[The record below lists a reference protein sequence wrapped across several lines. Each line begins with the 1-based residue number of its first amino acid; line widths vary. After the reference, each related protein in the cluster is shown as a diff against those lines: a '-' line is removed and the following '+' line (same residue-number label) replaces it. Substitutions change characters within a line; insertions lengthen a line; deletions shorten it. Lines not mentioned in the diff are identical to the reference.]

1 MKPSRSFTSYVN
13 LHKTH
18 SKFERM
24 IQEFK
29 FNSIEKIWP
38 ISMEAKQQ
46 RRVVNN
52 FVDLCPREREYC
64 LISNTYGKTSD
75 TETEIAENLLR
86 LRQ

>member
-24 IQEFK
+24 IQDFK
-29 FNSIEKIWP
+29 FNSIDKIWQ
-38 ISMEAKQQ
+38 ISIEGKQQ

-52 FVDLCPREREYC
+52 FVYLGPREREFC
-64 LISNTYGKTSD
+64 LVSKTYGKTSE
-75 TETEIAENLLR
+75 TETEIA
-86 LRQ
+86 